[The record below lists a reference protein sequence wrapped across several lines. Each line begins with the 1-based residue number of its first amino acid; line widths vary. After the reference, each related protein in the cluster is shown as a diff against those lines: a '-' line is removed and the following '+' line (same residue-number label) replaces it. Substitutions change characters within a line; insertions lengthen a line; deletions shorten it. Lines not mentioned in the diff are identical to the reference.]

1 MKKNKTSK
9 LSPLHISDSL
19 IDAVFS
25 VEAESYHCETQAQT
39 VADICTARGWDV
51 ERDEIGNVIVTHG
64 TVDVRPV
71 LVAHLDTV
79 HDITGHL
86 TLHRLGRRL
95 YAMDSQ
101 EVHQIGVGGD
111 DKCGIVA
118 AIAVAERLPAF
129 RLLFVVDEETGC
141 EGSRHIDL
149 AHVAD
154 ASLILQADRRGSTD
168 FVHRIGSLD
177 LQSAEF
183 RAAVKPLLK
192 SRGYSPAC
200 GMMTDV
206 EALVDRGAGVCAA
219 NLSAGYH
226 NPHTSREY
234 VDLDQLDNC
243 AGLMLDICQQLGA
256 KRWPLPII
264 SRPAPVSSI
273 ASKRERRGRPAG
285 VSRLAWQWEQE
296 DKTSWDAVSC
306 AGCGSLHSPSSGS
319 GGLCDD
325 CVSFWTHKYGQ

>member
-1 MKKNKTSK
+1 MNIDMK
-9 LSPLHISDSL
+9 L
-19 IDAVFS
+19 IEAVFS
-25 VEAESYHCETQAQT
+25 VEAESYDCEAQAEN
-39 VADICTARGWDV
+39 VALLADARGWDV
-51 ERDEIGNVIVTHG
+51 ERDEIGNVIVSHG
-64 TVDVRPV
+64 TADVRPV

-95 YAMDSQ
+95 YAMDADDCA
-101 EVHQIGVGGD
+101 QIGVGGD

-118 AIAVAERLPAF
+118 AIAVAEKLPAF
-129 RLLFVVDEETGC
+129 RLLFVVDEEVGC
-141 EGSRHIDL
+141 HGSRQIDL

-154 ASLILQADRRGSTD
+154 ASLILQADRRGGSD

-177 LQSAEF
+177 LQSVEF
-183 RAAVKPLLK
+183 RAAAKPLLK
-192 SRGYSPAC
+192 ARGYSPSV

-219 NLSAGYH
+219 NLSAGYY

-243 AGLMLDICQQLGA
+243 AALMLAICQQLGTR
-256 KRWPLPII
+256 RWALPP
-264 SRPAPVSSI
+264 RPAPVPFSSI
-273 ASKRERRGRPAG
+273 ASKRGRPAG
-285 VSRLAWQWEQE
+285 VSRLAWDWEQDDLRNE
-296 DKTSWDAVSC
+296 WDATTC
-306 AGCGSLHSPSSGS
+306 PACGSLYSPGPKG

-325 CVSFWTHKYGQ
+325 CRDFWQRKYA